1 MSAVIFV
8 IFGHI
13 STHCMDMRS
22 QTLGHGEE
30 CVGAMME
37 LQELSRWI
45 LTSYSPK
52 RMLSILVD
60 CQE

>member
-1 MSAVIFV
+1 
-8 IFGHI
+8 
-13 STHCMDMRS
+13 MDVRS

-30 CVGAMME
+30 CVGGMME

-52 RMLSILVD
+52 RMLSILAD

>member
-1 MSAVIFV
+1 MDHDGCLLLFLLYLD

-13 STHCMDMRS
+13 STHCMGMRS

-30 CVGAMME
+30 CVGGMME

-45 LTSYSPK
+45 
-52 RMLSILVD
+52 
-60 CQE
+60 